1 MPKIKTH
8 KGSAKRFGIT
18 KNGKIKRGKAFRS
31 HILNKKTTKTDATVV
46 TLYVIRDAEGKLISA
61 NSESRTWDDM
71 WDDRYGELTIPAMP
85 EKAGQYTVEIYFDG
99 AFATIQNFTITSE

>member
-31 HILNKKTTKTDATVV
+31 HILNKKTTNRK
-46 TLYVIRDAEGKLISA
+46 RKLRRNGYLTAA
-61 NSESRTWDDM
+61 N
-71 WDDRYGELTIPAMP
+71 A
-85 EKAGQYTVEIYFDG
+85 
-99 AFATIQNFTITSE
+99 ATIRSMIPYK

>member
-31 HILNKKTTKTDATVV
+31 HILNKKTTK
-46 TLYVIRDAEGKLISA
+46 RKRKLRRCGYLSSA
-61 NSESRTWDDM
+61 N
-71 WDDRYGELTIPAMP
+71 
-85 EKAGQYTVEIYFDG
+85 V
-99 AFATIQNFTITSE
+99 ATIRSMIPYK

>member
-31 HILNKKTTKTDATVV
+31 HILNKKTTK
-46 TLYVIRDAEGKLISA
+46 RKRKLRKSGYLAAA
-61 NSESRTWDDM
+61 N
-71 WDDRYGELTIPAMP
+71 A
-85 EKAGQYTVEIYFDG
+85 
-99 AFATIQNFTITSE
+99 ATIRSMIPYK